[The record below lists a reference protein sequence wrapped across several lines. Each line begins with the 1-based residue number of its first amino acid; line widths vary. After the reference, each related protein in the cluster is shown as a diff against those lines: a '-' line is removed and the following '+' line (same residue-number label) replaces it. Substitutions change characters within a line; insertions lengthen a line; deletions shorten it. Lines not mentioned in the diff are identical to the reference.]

1 MFPCFFREIFE
12 KNVLDPSH
20 FVEGGRFFFTHKN
33 VCRFNDTM
41 VRRKRAD
48 VPVTDFLYVS
58 SDVVLVDHDKLQRT
72 HVKDNLYG
80 VSTNNLSVLTD
91 EQAARNR
98 LCLWKHKL
106 RYLCTWPTYD
116 IFKTWAP
123 PIASLPCRNDDDHDS
138 GDYQEREKMQSLL
151 PTSCPTLKFDDK
163 CDEIIG
169 TKLAHV
175 GEQCFT
181 SRKHKGNNNNDN
193 DDDQDEKEDD
203 GYIVNHENPFDDD
216 DDDDDDDEYADA
228 QQHMAYVQLSAQNGR
243 CKKRL
248 PPPSSTTSKSRRQR
262 TTETHTLKDND
273 DDEHENDDD
282 KKDVSS
288 SSSSSSARS
297 CKNARHESDKITKLF
312 ICAPAHIML
321 SRDEHTSLRM
331 YAESIKVH
339 FDDDGKKGNGG
350 RVGGFAAAYM
360 RSSKRSDH
368 KAPVYYDTRY
378 DLVTEY
384 ANPKWKNGLK
394 EHDGRSR
401 QNNITQ
407 EEIANT
413 VNARQMHMVFRRER
427 QYTKGGV
434 VNVESTGVSLR
445 PRGICAT
452 LIQILE
458 SRIMGHVMVPEF
470 RLLVFSGIMDAFQ
483 RWLISTTTSSSRR
496 QKILL
501 DVNNDLSHEEAC
513 SVIGAKQNTTS
524 QDDDDGGVVD
534 DSHCTLGHP
543 AESTLLPQHR
553 HHRRPIRRPRLFRRW
568 SH

>member
-1 MFPCFFREIFE
+1 
-12 KNVLDPSH
+12 
-20 FVEGGRFFFTHKN
+20 
-33 VCRFNDTM
+33 
-41 VRRKRAD
+41 
-48 VPVTDFLYVS
+48 
-58 SDVVLVDHDKLQRT
+58 
-72 HVKDNLYG
+72 
-80 VSTNNLSVLTD
+80 
-91 EQAARNR
+91 
-98 LCLWKHKL
+98 
-106 RYLCTWPTYD
+106 
-116 IFKTWAP
+116 
-123 PIASLPCRNDDDHDS
+123 
-138 GDYQEREKMQSLL
+138 MQSLL
-151 PTSCPTLKFDDK
+151 PTPCPTLKFDDK

-216 DDDDDDDEYADA
+216 DDDDDEYADA

-248 PPPSSTTSKSRRQR
+248 PPPSSTTSKIRRQG

-288 SSSSSSARS
+288 SSSSSARS
-297 CKNARHESDKITKLF
+297 RKNARHESDKITKLF

-524 QDDDDGGVVD
+524 QDDDGGVVD

-543 AESTLLPQHR
+543 AESTLLPPAPPPSPTDSSTSSLPSMESLITVRGRCETEEELLSFMPGPPPSPTDSFTSIECLLSLPSLAPTTPPPEDCDDDGLSDDDDLISVTEIIKATRVLLLCHECGKYYEGDYDDDDDCRR
-553 HHRRPIRRPRLFRRW
+553 HGNCRCHM
-568 SH
+568 